1 LVAPIFLTKL
11 MIDKPTTKPNNPNF
25 SSGPC
30 AKRPGWNIQN
40 LKTDSLGRSHR
51 AKLPKQRL
59 LEVIT
64 LTKEILQLPKD
75 YRVGILPASDTG
87 AIEAAMWSLLGK
99 TGVEVLAWENFGN
112 DWVKDIKDQLKPD
125 NLTIH
130 KADYGNITDF
140 NNLNFDN
147 DIVFNWNGTTSG
159 VCVPNA
165 DWIPQDRK
173 GLTIC
178 DATSAVF
185 AMDMDW
191 SKLDVVTWSWQKVLG
206 GEAAHGMIAMSPKA
220 IERLSEYQPSWPIPK
235 IFRLA
240 NNKKVIEG
248 IFKGETI
255 NTPSMLCVEDAID
268 ALQWIQSIGG
278 YAGSIKKSK
287 SNLEVIKKWVASHDW
302 IDFLANDPNTLS
314 STSIC
319 LKITEDWFV
328 QLSEE
333 DQQAKV
339 KEINSLLEKEGVAYD
354 INAYRTAPA
363 GFRIWGGATVEASDI
378 ETLLPWIEWGYRSIK
393 S

>member
-1 LVAPIFLTKL
+1 MPFFIVK
-11 MIDKPTTKPNNPNF
+11 MNKPTKKPNNPNF

-40 LKTDSLGRSHR
+40 LRIDTLGRSHR

-59 LEVIT
+59 LDVIN
-64 LTKEILQLPKD
+64 LSKEILQLPKD
-75 YRVGILPASDTG
+75 YRVGILPGSDTG
-87 AIEAAMWSLLGK
+87 AIEAAIWSLLGAR
-99 TGVEVLAWENFGN
+99 GVEVLAWENFGN
-112 DWVKDIKDQLKPD
+112 DWVKDIKDQLKPEH
-125 NLTIH
+125 LKVH
-130 KADYGNITDF
+130 KVDYGKIPDLTNI
-140 NNLNFDN
+140 NFDH
-147 DIVFNWNGTTSG
+147 DVVFTWNGTTSG

-165 DWIPQDRK
+165 DWISKDRQ

-220 IERLSEYQPSWPIPK
+220 IQRLEEYQPNWPIPK
-235 IFRLA
+235 IFKLA
-240 NNKKVIEG
+240 NGKKVIEG

-255 NTPSMLCVEDAID
+255 NTPSMLCVEDTID

-278 YAGSIKKSK
+278 YAGSIQKSQ
-287 SNLEVIKKWVASHDW
+287 SNLHVVKQWVASKNW
-302 IDFLANDPNTLS
+302 ISFLAEDTKTIS

-319 LKITEDWFV
+319 LKITDDWFLK
-328 QLSEE
+328 LSEE
-333 DQQAKV
+333 EQQLKI
-339 KEINSLLEKEGVAYD
+339 KQINSLLEKEGVAYD

-363 GFRIWGGATVEASDI
+363 GFRIWGGATVESSDI
-378 ETLLPWIEWGYRSIK
+378 ETLLPWIEWAYQSIK

>member
-1 LVAPIFLTKL
+1 
-11 MIDKPTTKPNNPNF
+11 MIDKPVTKPKNPNF

-59 LEVIT
+59 AEVIN
-64 LTKEILQLPKD
+64 LSKELLNIPSD
-75 YRVGILPASDTG
+75 YKVGIIAGSDTG
-87 AIEAAMWSLLGK
+87 AIESAMWSLLGK
-99 TGVEVLAWENFGN
+99 TGVEVLAWESFGS
-112 DWVKDIKDQLKPD
+112 DWVKDIKEQLKIK

-130 KADYGNITDF
+130 QSDYGDLPDF
-140 NNLNFDN
+140 QKINFDN

-159 VCVPNA
+159 VCLPNA
-165 DWIPQDRK
+165 DWISDNRK

-191 SKLDVVTWSWQKVLG
+191 HKLDVITWSWQKVLG
-206 GEAAHGMIAMSPKA
+206 GEAAHGMIALSPKVL
-220 IERLSEYQPSWPIPK
+220 ERLSEYQPTWPIPK

-240 NNKKVIEG
+240 NNMKVIEG

-268 ALQWIQSIGG
+268 ALNWIQSIGG
-278 YAGSIKKSK
+278 SKGSIDKSQ
-287 SNLEVIKKWVASHDW
+287 SNLQVVKTWVESKDW
-302 IDFLANDPNTLS
+302 INFLAKDSSTLS

-319 LKITEDWFV
+319 LKITDPWFLG
-328 QLSEE
+328 LSV
-333 DQQAKV
+333 DQQQLKI
-339 KEINSLLEKEGVAYD
+339 KEINSLLDKEQVAFD
-354 INAYRTAPA
+354 INAYRTAPS
-363 GFRIWGGATVEASDI
+363 GFRIWGGATVESSDI
-378 ETLLPWIEWGYRSIK
+378 ETLLPWIEWGYQSIK
-393 S
+393 E

>member
-1 LVAPIFLTKL
+1 MHRFFITS
-11 MIDKPTTKPNNPNF
+11 MIKKPTTKPKNPNF

-30 AKRPGWNIQN
+30 AKRPGWDIKN

-59 LEVIT
+59 VEVIN
-64 LTKEILQLPKD
+64 LSKQLLKIPND
-75 YRVGILPASDTG
+75 YKVGIIAGSDTG

-99 TGVEVLAWENFGN
+99 TGVEVLAWESFGS
-112 DWVKDIKDQLKPD
+112 DWVKDIKEQLKIK

-130 KADYGNITDF
+130 QSDYGDLPDF
-140 NNLNFDN
+140 QKINFDN

-159 VCVPNA
+159 VCLPNA
-165 DWIPQDRK
+165 DWITDNRK

-185 AMDMDW
+185 AMEMDW
-191 SKLDVVTWSWQKVLG
+191 HKLDVITWSWQKVLG
-206 GEAAHGMIAMSPKA
+206 GEAAHGMIALSPKSL
-220 IERLSEYQPSWPIPK
+220 ERLSEYQPTWPIPK

-268 ALQWIQSIGG
+268 ALNWIQSIGG
-278 YAGSIKKSK
+278 SKGSIDKSQ
-287 SNLEVIKKWVASHDW
+287 SNLQVVKTWVETKDW
-302 IDFLANDPNTLS
+302 IDFLAKDSSTLS

-319 LKITEDWFV
+319 LKITDPWFLG
-328 QLSEE
+328 LSV
-333 DQQAKV
+333 DQQQLKI
-339 KEINSLLEKEGVAYD
+339 KEINSLLDKEQVAFD
-354 INAYRTAPA
+354 INAYRTAPP
-363 GFRIWGGATVEASDI
+363 GFRIWGGATVESSDI
-378 ETLLPWIEWGYRSIK
+378 ETLLPWIEWGYQSIK
-393 S
+393 E

>member
-1 LVAPIFLTKL
+1 
-11 MIDKPTTKPNNPNF
+11 MIKKPTTKPKNPNF

-30 AKRPGWNIQN
+30 AKRPGWDIKN

-59 LEVIT
+59 VEVIN
-64 LTKEILQLPKD
+64 LSKQLLKIPND
-75 YRVGILPASDTG
+75 YKVGIIAGSDTG

-99 TGVEVLAWENFGN
+99 TGVEVLAWESFGS
-112 DWVKDIKDQLKPD
+112 DWVKDIKEQLKIK

-130 KADYGNITDF
+130 QSDYGDLPDF
-140 NNLNFDN
+140 QKINFDN

-159 VCVPNA
+159 VCLPNA
-165 DWIPQDRK
+165 DWITDNRK

-185 AMDMDW
+185 AMEMDW
-191 SKLDVVTWSWQKVLG
+191 HKLDVITWSWQKVLG
-206 GEAAHGMIAMSPKA
+206 GEAAHGMIALSPKSL
-220 IERLSEYQPSWPIPK
+220 ERLSEYQPTWPIPK

-268 ALQWIQSIGG
+268 ALNWIQSIGG
-278 YAGSIKKSK
+278 SKGSIDKSQ
-287 SNLEVIKKWVASHDW
+287 SNLQVVKTWVETKDW
-302 IDFLANDPNTLS
+302 IDFLAKDSSALS

-319 LKITEDWFV
+319 LKITDPWFLG
-328 QLSEE
+328 LSV
-333 DQQAKV
+333 DQQQLKI
-339 KEINSLLEKEGVAYD
+339 KEINSLLDKEQVAFD
-354 INAYRTAPA
+354 INAYRTAPP
-363 GFRIWGGATVEASDI
+363 GFRIWGGATVESSDI
-378 ETLLPWIEWGYRSIK
+378 ETLLPWIEWGYQSIK
-393 S
+393 E

>member
-1 LVAPIFLTKL
+1 MNKPIS
-11 MIDKPTTKPNNPNF
+11 KPKNPNF

-30 AKRPGWNIQN
+30 AKRPGWSINN
-40 LKTDSLGRSHR
+40 LRTDTLGRSHR

-59 LEVIT
+59 LDVIN
-64 LTKEILQLPKD
+64 LTKEILQLPED
-75 YRVGILPASDTG
+75 YRVGILAASDTG
-87 AIEAAMWSLLGK
+87 AIEAAMWSLLGAR
-99 TGVEVLAWENFGN
+99 GVEVLAWENFGN
-112 DWVKDIKDQLKPD
+112 DWVKDIKDQLKPE

-130 KADYGNITDF
+130 KVDYGKLPDLKK
-140 NNLNFDN
+140 LNFDN

-165 DWIPQDRK
+165 DWISKDRK

-220 IERLSEYQPSWPIPK
+220 IQRLSEYQPNWPIPK

-268 ALQWIQSIGG
+268 ALNWIKSIGG
-278 YAGSIKKSK
+278 FSGSIQKSQK
-287 SNLEVIKKWVASHDW
+287 NLEVVKQWVQSKDW
-302 IDFLANDPNTLS
+302 IDFLAEDPQTIS

-319 LKITEDWFV
+319 LKITADWFLK
-328 QLSEE
+328 LSED
-333 DQQAKV
+333 DQQAKI
-339 KEINSLLEKEGVAYD
+339 KEINSMLDKEGVAYD

-378 ETLLPWIEWGYRSIK
+378 ETLLPWIEWGYQSIK
-393 S
+393 P

>member
-1 LVAPIFLTKL
+1 
-11 MIDKPTTKPNNPNF
+11 MIKKPTTKPKNPNF

-30 AKRPGWNIQN
+30 AKRPGWDIKN

-59 LEVIT
+59 AEVIN
-64 LTKEILQLPKD
+64 LSKELLKIPND
-75 YRVGILPASDTG
+75 YKVGIIAGSDTG

-99 TGVEVLAWENFGN
+99 TGVEVLAWESFGS
-112 DWVKDIKDQLKPD
+112 DWVKDIKEQLKIK

-130 KADYGNITDF
+130 QSDYGDLPDF
-140 NNLNFDN
+140 QKINFDN

-159 VCVPNA
+159 VCLPNA
-165 DWIPQDRK
+165 DWIIDNRK

-185 AMDMDW
+185 AMEMDW
-191 SKLDVVTWSWQKVLG
+191 HKLDVTTWSWQKVLG
-206 GEAAHGMIAMSPKA
+206 GEAAHGMIALSPKSL
-220 IERLSEYQPSWPIPK
+220 ERLSEYQPTWPIPK

-268 ALQWIQSIGG
+268 ALNWIQSIGG
-278 YAGSIKKSK
+278 SKGSIDKSQ
-287 SNLEVIKKWVASHDW
+287 SNLQVVKTWVETKDW
-302 IDFLANDPNTLS
+302 IDFLAKDSSTLS

-319 LKITEDWFV
+319 LKITDPWFLE
-328 QLSEE
+328 LSV
-333 DQQAKV
+333 DQQQLKI
-339 KEINSLLEKEGVAYD
+339 KEINSLLDKEQVAFD
-354 INAYRTAPA
+354 INAYRTAPP
-363 GFRIWGGATVEASDI
+363 GFRIWGGATVESSDI
-378 ETLLPWIEWGYRSIK
+378 ETLLPWIEWGYQSIK
-393 S
+393 E

>member
-1 LVAPIFLTKL
+1 
-11 MIDKPTTKPNNPNF
+11 MIKKPTTKPKNPNF

-59 LEVIT
+59 VEVIN
-64 LTKEILQLPKD
+64 LSKQLLKIPAD
-75 YRVGILPASDTG
+75 YKVGIIAGSDTG

-99 TGVEVLAWENFGN
+99 TGVEVLAWESFGS
-112 DWVKDIKDQLKPD
+112 DWVKDIKEQLKIK

-130 KADYGNITDF
+130 QSDYGDLPDF
-140 NNLNFDN
+140 QKINFDN

-159 VCVPNA
+159 VCLPNA
-165 DWIPQDRK
+165 DWITDNRK

-185 AMDMDW
+185 AMEMDW
-191 SKLDVVTWSWQKVLG
+191 HKLDVITWSWQKVLG
-206 GEAAHGMIAMSPKA
+206 GEAAHGMIALSPKSL
-220 IERLSEYQPSWPIPK
+220 ERLSEYQPTWPIPK

-268 ALQWIQSIGG
+268 ALNWIQSIGG
-278 YAGSIKKSK
+278 SKGSIDKSQ
-287 SNLEVIKKWVASHDW
+287 SNLQVVKTWVETKDW
-302 IDFLANDPNTLS
+302 IDFLAKDSSTLS

-319 LKITEDWFV
+319 LKITDPWFLG
-328 QLSEE
+328 LSV
-333 DQQAKV
+333 DQQQLKI
-339 KEINSLLEKEGVAYD
+339 KEINSLLDKEQVAFD
-354 INAYRTAPA
+354 INAYRTAPP
-363 GFRIWGGATVEASDI
+363 GFRIWGGATVESFDI
-378 ETLLPWIEWGYRSIK
+378 ETLLPWIEWGYQSIK
-393 S
+393 E

>member
-1 LVAPIFLTKL
+1 
-11 MIDKPTTKPNNPNF
+11 MIKKPTTKPKNPNF

-59 LEVIT
+59 AEVIN
-64 LTKEILQLPKD
+64 LSKELLNIPSD
-75 YRVGILPASDTG
+75 YKVGIIAGSDTG

-99 TGVEVLAWENFGN
+99 TGVEVLAWESFGS
-112 DWVKDIKDQLKPD
+112 DWVKDIKEQLKIK

-130 KADYGNITDF
+130 QSDYGDLPDF
-140 NNLNFDN
+140 QKINFDN

-159 VCVPNA
+159 VCLPNA
-165 DWIPQDRK
+165 DWITDNRK

-185 AMDMDW
+185 AMEMDW
-191 SKLDVVTWSWQKVLG
+191 HKLDVITWSWQKVLG
-206 GEAAHGMIAMSPKA
+206 GEAAHGMIALSPKSL
-220 IERLSEYQPSWPIPK
+220 ERLSEYQPTWPIPK

-268 ALQWIQSIGG
+268 ALNWIQSIGG
-278 YAGSIKKSK
+278 SKGSIDKSQ
-287 SNLEVIKKWVASHDW
+287 SNLQVVKTWVETKDW
-302 IDFLANDPNTLS
+302 IDFLAKDSSALS

-319 LKITEDWFV
+319 LKITDPWFLG
-328 QLSEE
+328 LSA
-333 DQQAKV
+333 DQQQLKI
-339 KEINSLLEKEGVAYD
+339 KEINSFLDKEQVAFD
-354 INAYRTAPA
+354 INAYRTAPP
-363 GFRIWGGATVEASDI
+363 GFRIWGGATVESSDI
-378 ETLLPWIEWGYRSIK
+378 ETLLPWIEWGYQSIK
-393 S
+393 E

>member
-1 LVAPIFLTKL
+1 
-11 MIDKPTTKPNNPNF
+11 MIKKPTTKPKNPNF

-30 AKRPGWNIQN
+30 AKRPGWDIKN

-59 LEVIT
+59 AEVIN
-64 LTKEILQLPKD
+64 LSKELLKIPND
-75 YRVGILPASDTG
+75 YKVGIIAGSDTG

-99 TGVEVLAWENFGN
+99 TGVEVLAWESFGS
-112 DWVKDIKDQLKPD
+112 DWVKDIKEQLKIK

-130 KADYGNITDF
+130 QSDYGDLPDF
-140 NNLNFDN
+140 QKINFDN

-159 VCVPNA
+159 VCLPNA
-165 DWIPQDRK
+165 DWIADNRK

-185 AMDMDW
+185 AMEMDW
-191 SKLDVVTWSWQKVLG
+191 HKLDVITWSWQKVLG
-206 GEAAHGMIAMSPKA
+206 GEAAHGMIALSPKSL
-220 IERLSEYQPSWPIPK
+220 ERLSEYQPTWPIPK

-268 ALQWIQSIGG
+268 ALNWIQSIGG
-278 YAGSIKKSK
+278 SKGSIDKSQ
-287 SNLEVIKKWVASHDW
+287 SNLQVVKTWVESKDW
-302 IDFLANDPNTLS
+302 IDFLAKDSSTLS

-319 LKITEDWFV
+319 LKITEPWFLG
-328 QLSEE
+328 LSV
-333 DQQAKV
+333 DQQQLKI
-339 KEINSLLEKEGVAYD
+339 KEINSLLDKEQVAFD
-354 INAYRTAPA
+354 INAYRTAPP
-363 GFRIWGGATVEASDI
+363 GFRIWGGATVESSDI
-378 ETLLPWIEWGYRSIK
+378 ETLLPWIEWGYQSIK
-393 S
+393 E

>member
-1 LVAPIFLTKL
+1 
-11 MIDKPTTKPNNPNF
+11 MIKKPTAKPKNPNF

-59 LEVIT
+59 AEVIN
-64 LTKEILQLPKD
+64 LSKELLNIPSD
-75 YRVGILPASDTG
+75 YKVGIIAGSDTG
-87 AIEAAMWSLLGK
+87 AIESAMWSLLGK
-99 TGVEVLAWENFGN
+99 TGVEVLAWESFGS
-112 DWVKDIKDQLKPD
+112 DWVKDIKEQLKIK

-130 KADYGNITDF
+130 QSDYGDLPDLQKI
-140 NNLNFDN
+140 NFDN

-159 VCVPNA
+159 VCLPNA
-165 DWIPQDRK
+165 DWISDNRK

-191 SKLDVVTWSWQKVLG
+191 HKLDVITWSWQKVLG
-206 GEAAHGMIAMSPKA
+206 GEAAHGMIALSPKA
-220 IERLSEYQPSWPIPK
+220 LERLSEYQPTWPIPK

-240 NNKKVIEG
+240 NNMQVIEG

-268 ALQWIQSIGG
+268 ALNWIQSIGG
-278 YAGSIKKSK
+278 SKGSIDKSQ
-287 SNLEVIKKWVASHDW
+287 SNLQVVKTWVESKDW
-302 IDFLANDPNTLS
+302 IDFLAKDSSTLS

-319 LKITEDWFV
+319 LKITDPWFLG
-328 QLSEE
+328 LSV
-333 DQQAKV
+333 DQQQLKI
-339 KEINSLLEKEGVAYD
+339 KEINSLLDKEQVAFD
-354 INAYRTAPA
+354 INAYRTAPP
-363 GFRIWGGATVEASDI
+363 GFRIWGGATVESSDI
-378 ETLLPWIEWGYRSIK
+378 ETLLPWIEWGYQSIK
-393 S
+393 E

>member
-1 LVAPIFLTKL
+1 
-11 MIDKPTTKPNNPNF
+11 MIKKPTTKPKNPNF

-51 AKLPKQRL
+51 AQLPKQRL
-59 LEVIT
+59 AEVIN
-64 LTKEILQLPKD
+64 LSKQLLKIPND
-75 YRVGILPASDTG
+75 YKVGIIAGSDTG

-99 TGVEVLAWENFGN
+99 TGVEVLAWESFGS
-112 DWVKDIKDQLKPD
+112 DWVKDIKEQLKIK

-130 KADYGNITDF
+130 QSDYGDLPDF
-140 NNLNFDN
+140 QKINFDN

-159 VCVPNA
+159 VCLPNA
-165 DWIPQDRK
+165 DWITDNRK

-185 AMDMDW
+185 AMEMDW
-191 SKLDVVTWSWQKVLG
+191 HKLDVITWSWQKVLG
-206 GEAAHGMIAMSPKA
+206 GEAAHGMIALSPKSL
-220 IERLSEYQPSWPIPK
+220 ERLSEYQPTWPIPK

-268 ALQWIQSIGG
+268 ALNWIQSIGG
-278 YAGSIKKSK
+278 SKGSIDKSQ
-287 SNLEVIKKWVASHDW
+287 SNLQVVKTWVETKDW
-302 IDFLANDPNTLS
+302 IDFLAKDSSALS

-319 LKITEDWFV
+319 LKITDPWFLG
-328 QLSEE
+328 LSV
-333 DQQAKV
+333 DQQQLKI
-339 KEINSLLEKEGVAYD
+339 KEINSLLDKEQVAFD
-354 INAYRTAPA
+354 INAYRTAPP
-363 GFRIWGGATVEASDI
+363 GFRIWGGATVESSDI
-378 ETLLPWIEWGYRSIK
+378 ETLLPWIEWGYQSIK
-393 S
+393 E

>member
-1 LVAPIFLTKL
+1 

-112 DWVKDIKDQLKPD
+112 DWVKDIKDQLKPE

-287 SNLEVIKKWVASHDW
+287 SNLEIIKKWVASHDW

-333 DQQAKV
+333 EQQTKV

>member
-1 LVAPIFLTKL
+1 
-11 MIDKPTTKPNNPNF
+11 MIKKPTTKPKNPNF

-30 AKRPGWNIQN
+30 AKRPGWDIQN

-59 LEVIT
+59 VEVIN
-64 LTKEILQLPKD
+64 LSKQLLKIPND
-75 YRVGILPASDTG
+75 YKVGIIAGSDTG

-99 TGVEVLAWENFGN
+99 TGVEVLAWESFGS
-112 DWVKDIKDQLKPD
+112 DWVKDIKEQLKIK

-130 KADYGNITDF
+130 QSDYGDLPDF
-140 NNLNFDN
+140 QKINFDN

-159 VCVPNA
+159 VCLPNA
-165 DWIPQDRK
+165 DWITDNRK

-185 AMDMDW
+185 AMEMDW
-191 SKLDVVTWSWQKVLG
+191 HKLDVITWSWQKVLG
-206 GEAAHGMIAMSPKA
+206 GEAAHGMIALSPKSL
-220 IERLSEYQPSWPIPK
+220 ERLSEYQPTWPIPK

-268 ALQWIQSIGG
+268 ALNWIQSIGG
-278 YAGSIKKSK
+278 SKGSIDKSQ
-287 SNLEVIKKWVASHDW
+287 SNLQVVKTWVESKDW
-302 IDFLANDPNTLS
+302 IDFLAKDSSTLS

-319 LKITEDWFV
+319 LKITDPWFLG
-328 QLSEE
+328 LSA
-333 DQQAKV
+333 DQQQLKI
-339 KEINSLLEKEGVAYD
+339 KEINSLLDKEQVAFD
-354 INAYRTAPA
+354 INAYRTAPP
-363 GFRIWGGATVEASDI
+363 GFRIWGGATVESSDI
-378 ETLLPWIEWGYRSIK
+378 ETLLPWIEWGYQSIK
-393 S
+393 E

>member
-1 LVAPIFLTKL
+1 MNKPIS
-11 MIDKPTTKPNNPNF
+11 KPKNPNF

-30 AKRPGWNIQN
+30 AKRPGWSIDN
-40 LKTDSLGRSHR
+40 LRTDTLGRSHR

-59 LEVIT
+59 LDVIN
-64 LTKEILQLPKD
+64 LTKEILQLPEG
-75 YRVGILPASDTG
+75 YRVGILAASDTG
-87 AIEAAMWSLLGK
+87 AIEAAMWSLLGAR
-99 TGVEVLAWENFGN
+99 GVEVLAWENFGN
-112 DWVKDIKDQLKPD
+112 DWVKDIKDQLKPE

-130 KADYGNITDF
+130 KVDYGKLPDLKK
-140 NNLNFDN
+140 LNFDN

-165 DWIPQDRK
+165 DWISKDRK

-206 GEAAHGMIAMSPKA
+206 GEAAHGMIAMSPNA
-220 IERLSEYQPSWPIPK
+220 IQRLSEYQPNWPIPK

-268 ALQWIQSIGG
+268 ALNWIKSIGG
-278 YAGSIKKSK
+278 FSGSIQKSQK
-287 SNLEVIKKWVASHDW
+287 NLEVVKQWVQSKDW
-302 IDFLANDPNTLS
+302 IDFLAEDPQTIS

-319 LKITEDWFV
+319 LKITADWFLK
-328 QLSEE
+328 LSED
-333 DQQAKV
+333 DQQAKI
-339 KEINSLLEKEGVAYD
+339 KEINSMLDKEGVAYD

-378 ETLLPWIEWGYRSIK
+378 ETLLPWIEWGYQSIK
-393 S
+393 P

>member
-1 LVAPIFLTKL
+1 
-11 MIDKPTTKPNNPNF
+11 MIKKPTTKPKNPNF

-59 LEVIT
+59 VEVIN
-64 LTKEILQLPKD
+64 LSKQLLKIPND
-75 YRVGILPASDTG
+75 YKVGIIAGSDTG

-99 TGVEVLAWENFGN
+99 TGVEVLAWESFGS
-112 DWVKDIKDQLKPD
+112 DWVKDIKEQLKIK

-130 KADYGNITDF
+130 QSDYGDLPDF
-140 NNLNFDN
+140 QKINFDN

-159 VCVPNA
+159 VCLPNS
-165 DWIPQDRK
+165 DWITDNRK

-185 AMDMDW
+185 AMEMDW
-191 SKLDVVTWSWQKVLG
+191 HKLDVITWSWQKVLG
-206 GEAAHGMIAMSPKA
+206 GEAAHGMIALSPKSL
-220 IERLSEYQPSWPIPK
+220 ERLSEYQPTWPIPK

-268 ALQWIQSIGG
+268 ALNWIQSIGG
-278 YAGSIKKSK
+278 SKGSIDKSQ
-287 SNLEVIKKWVASHDW
+287 SNLQVVKTWVETKDW
-302 IDFLANDPNTLS
+302 IDFLAKDSSTLS

-319 LKITEDWFV
+319 LKITDPWFLG
-328 QLSEE
+328 LSV
-333 DQQAKV
+333 DQQQLKI
-339 KEINSLLEKEGVAYD
+339 KEINSLLDKEQVAFD
-354 INAYRTAPA
+354 INAYRTAPP
-363 GFRIWGGATVEASDI
+363 GFRIWGGATVESSDI
-378 ETLLPWIEWGYRSIK
+378 ETLLPWIEWGYQSIK
-393 S
+393 E

>member
-1 LVAPIFLTKL
+1 
-11 MIDKPTTKPNNPNF
+11 MIKKPTTKPKNPNF

-59 LEVIT
+59 VEVIN
-64 LTKEILQLPKD
+64 LSKQLLKIPND
-75 YRVGILPASDTG
+75 YKVGIIAGSDTG

-99 TGVEVLAWENFGN
+99 TGVEVLAWESFGS
-112 DWVKDIKDQLKPD
+112 DWVKDIKEQLKIK

-130 KADYGNITDF
+130 QSDYGDLPDF
-140 NNLNFDN
+140 QKINFDN

-159 VCVPNA
+159 VCLPNA
-165 DWIPQDRK
+165 DWITDNRK

-185 AMDMDW
+185 AMEMDW
-191 SKLDVVTWSWQKVLG
+191 HKLDVITWSWQKVLG
-206 GEAAHGMIAMSPKA
+206 GEAAHGMIALSPKSL
-220 IERLSEYQPSWPIPK
+220 ERLSEYQPTWPIPK

-268 ALQWIQSIGG
+268 ALNWIQSIGG
-278 YAGSIKKSK
+278 SKGSIDKSQ
-287 SNLEVIKKWVASHDW
+287 SNLQVVKTWVETKDW
-302 IDFLANDPNTLS
+302 IDFLAKDSSTLS

-319 LKITEDWFV
+319 LKITDPWFLG
-328 QLSEE
+328 LSA
-333 DQQAKV
+333 DQQQLKI
-339 KEINSLLEKEGVAYD
+339 KEINSLLDKEQVAFD
-354 INAYRTAPA
+354 INAYRTAPP
-363 GFRIWGGATVEASDI
+363 GFRIWGGATVESFDI
-378 ETLLPWIEWGYRSIK
+378 ETLLPWIEWGYQSIK
-393 S
+393 E

>member
-1 LVAPIFLTKL
+1 MPFFIVK
-11 MIDKPTTKPNNPNF
+11 MNKPTKKPNNPNF

-40 LKTDSLGRSHR
+40 LRIDTLGRSHR

-59 LEVIT
+59 LDVIN
-64 LTKEILQLPKD
+64 LSKEILQLPKD
-75 YRVGILPASDTG
+75 YRVGMLPGSDTG
-87 AIEAAMWSLLGK
+87 AIEAAIWSLLGAR
-99 TGVEVLAWENFGN
+99 GVEVLAWENFGN
-112 DWVKDIKDQLKPD
+112 DWVKDIKDQLKPEH
-125 NLTIH
+125 LKVH
-130 KADYGNITDF
+130 KVDYGKIPDLTNI
-140 NNLNFDN
+140 NFDH
-147 DIVFNWNGTTSG
+147 DVVFTWNGTTSG

-165 DWIPQDRK
+165 DWISKDRQ

-220 IERLSEYQPSWPIPK
+220 IQRLEEYQPNWPIPK
-235 IFRLA
+235 IFKLA
-240 NNKKVIEG
+240 NGKKVIEG

-278 YAGSIKKSK
+278 YAGSIQKSQ
-287 SNLEVIKKWVASHDW
+287 SNLHVVKQWVASQNW
-302 IDFLANDPNTLS
+302 ISFLAEDTKTIS

-319 LKITEDWFV
+319 LKITDDWFLK
-328 QLSEE
+328 LSEE
-333 DQQAKV
+333 EQQLKI

-363 GFRIWGGATVEASDI
+363 GFRIWGGATVESSDI
-378 ETLLPWIEWGYRSIK
+378 ETLLPWIEWAYQSIK

>member
-1 LVAPIFLTKL
+1 
-11 MIDKPTTKPNNPNF
+11 MIKKPTTKPKNPNF

-30 AKRPGWNIQN
+30 AKRPGWDIKN

-59 LEVIT
+59 AEVIN
-64 LTKEILQLPKD
+64 LSKELLKIPND
-75 YRVGILPASDTG
+75 YKVGIIAGSDTG

-99 TGVEVLAWENFGN
+99 TGVEVLAWESFGS
-112 DWVKDIKDQLKPD
+112 DWAKDIKEQLKIK

-130 KADYGNITDF
+130 QSDYGDLPDF
-140 NNLNFDN
+140 QKINFDN

-159 VCVPNA
+159 VCLPNA
-165 DWIPQDRK
+165 DWIIDNRK

-185 AMDMDW
+185 AMEMDW
-191 SKLDVVTWSWQKVLG
+191 HKLDVTTWSWQKVLG
-206 GEAAHGMIAMSPKA
+206 GEAAHGMIALSPKSL
-220 IERLSEYQPSWPIPK
+220 ERLSEYQPTWPIPK

-268 ALQWIQSIGG
+268 ALNWIQSIGG
-278 YAGSIKKSK
+278 SKGSIDKSQ
-287 SNLEVIKKWVASHDW
+287 SNLQVVKTWVETKDW
-302 IDFLANDPNTLS
+302 IDFLAKDSSTLS

-319 LKITEDWFV
+319 LKITDPWFLG
-328 QLSEE
+328 LSV
-333 DQQAKV
+333 DQQQLKI
-339 KEINSLLEKEGVAYD
+339 KEINSLLDKEQVAFD
-354 INAYRTAPA
+354 INAYRTAPP
-363 GFRIWGGATVEASDI
+363 GFRIWGGATVESSDI
-378 ETLLPWIEWGYRSIK
+378 ETLLPWIEWGYQSIK
-393 S
+393 E

>member
-1 LVAPIFLTKL
+1 
-11 MIDKPTTKPNNPNF
+11 MIKKPTTKPKNPNF

-59 LEVIT
+59 AEVIN
-64 LTKEILQLPKD
+64 LSKELLNIPSD
-75 YRVGILPASDTG
+75 YKVGIIAGSDTG
-87 AIEAAMWSLLGK
+87 AIESAMWSLLGK
-99 TGVEVLAWENFGN
+99 TGVEVLAWESFGS
-112 DWVKDIKDQLKPD
+112 DWVKDIKEQLKIK

-130 KADYGNITDF
+130 QSDYGDLPDF
-140 NNLNFDN
+140 QKINFDN

-159 VCVPNA
+159 VCLPNA
-165 DWIPQDRK
+165 DWISDNRK

-191 SKLDVVTWSWQKVLG
+191 HKLDVITWSWQKVLG
-206 GEAAHGMIAMSPKA
+206 GEAAHGMIALSPKA
-220 IERLSEYQPSWPIPK
+220 LERLSEYQPTWPIPK

-240 NNKKVIEG
+240 NNMKVIEG

-268 ALQWIQSIGG
+268 ALNWIQSIGG
-278 YAGSIKKSK
+278 SKGSIDKSQ
-287 SNLEVIKKWVASHDW
+287 SNLQVVKTWVESKDW
-302 IDFLANDPNTLS
+302 IDFLAKDSSTLS

-319 LKITEDWFV
+319 LKIKDPWFLG
-328 QLSEE
+328 LSV
-333 DQQAKV
+333 DQQQLKI
-339 KEINSLLEKEGVAYD
+339 KEINSLLDKEQVAFD
-354 INAYRTAPA
+354 INAYRTAPP
-363 GFRIWGGATVEASDI
+363 GFRIWGGATVESSDI
-378 ETLLPWIEWGYRSIK
+378 ETLLPWIEWGYQSIK
-393 S
+393 E

>member
-1 LVAPIFLTKL
+1 
-11 MIDKPTTKPNNPNF
+11 MIKKPTTKPKNPNF

-59 LEVIT
+59 VEVIN
-64 LTKEILQLPKD
+64 LSKQLLKIPAD
-75 YRVGILPASDTG
+75 YKVGIIAGSDTG

-99 TGVEVLAWENFGN
+99 TGVEVLAWESFGS
-112 DWVKDIKDQLKPD
+112 DWVKDIKEQLKIK

-130 KADYGNITDF
+130 QSDYGDLPDF
-140 NNLNFDN
+140 QKINFDN

-159 VCVPNA
+159 VCLPNA
-165 DWIPQDRK
+165 DWITDNRK

-185 AMDMDW
+185 AMEMDW
-191 SKLDVVTWSWQKVLG
+191 HKLDVTTWSWQKVLG
-206 GEAAHGMIAMSPKA
+206 GEAAHGMIALSPKSL
-220 IERLSEYQPSWPIPK
+220 ERLSEYQPTWPIPK

-268 ALQWIQSIGG
+268 ALNWIQSIGG
-278 YAGSIKKSK
+278 SKGSIDKSQ
-287 SNLEVIKKWVASHDW
+287 SNLQVVKTWVETKDW
-302 IDFLANDPNTLS
+302 IDFLAKDSSALS

-319 LKITEDWFV
+319 LKITDPWFLG
-328 QLSEE
+328 LSV
-333 DQQAKV
+333 DQQQLKI
-339 KEINSLLEKEGVAYD
+339 KEINSLLDKEQVAFD
-354 INAYRTAPA
+354 INAYRTAPP
-363 GFRIWGGATVEASDI
+363 GFRIWGGATVESSDI
-378 ETLLPWIEWGYRSIK
+378 ETLLPWIEWGYQSIK
-393 S
+393 E

>member
-1 LVAPIFLTKL
+1 
-11 MIDKPTTKPNNPNF
+11 MIKKPTTKPKNPNF

-30 AKRPGWNIQN
+30 AKRPGWDIKN

-59 LEVIT
+59 VEVIN
-64 LTKEILQLPKD
+64 LSKQLLKIPAD
-75 YRVGILPASDTG
+75 YKVGIIAGSDTG

-99 TGVEVLAWENFGN
+99 TGVEVLAWESFGS
-112 DWVKDIKDQLKPD
+112 DWVKDIKEQLKIK

-130 KADYGNITDF
+130 QSDYGDLPDF
-140 NNLNFDN
+140 QKINFDN

-159 VCVPNA
+159 VCLPNA
-165 DWIPQDRK
+165 DWITDNRK

-185 AMDMDW
+185 AMEMDW
-191 SKLDVVTWSWQKVLG
+191 HKLDVITWSWQKVLG
-206 GEAAHGMIAMSPKA
+206 GEAAHGMIALSPKSL
-220 IERLSEYQPSWPIPK
+220 ERLSEYQPTWPIPK

-268 ALQWIQSIGG
+268 ALNWIQSIGG
-278 YAGSIKKSK
+278 SKGSIDKSQ
-287 SNLEVIKKWVASHDW
+287 SNLQVVKTWVETMDW
-302 IDFLANDPNTLS
+302 IDFLAKDSSTLS

-319 LKITEDWFV
+319 LKITDPWFLG
-328 QLSEE
+328 LSV
-333 DQQAKV
+333 DQQQLKI
-339 KEINSLLEKEGVAYD
+339 KEINSLLDKEQVAFD
-354 INAYRTAPA
+354 INAYRTAPP
-363 GFRIWGGATVEASDI
+363 GFRIWGGATVESSDI
-378 ETLLPWIEWGYRSIK
+378 ETLLPWIEWGYQSIK
-393 S
+393 E

>member
-1 LVAPIFLTKL
+1 
-11 MIDKPTTKPNNPNF
+11 MIKKPTTKPKNPNF

-59 LEVIT
+59 AEVIN
-64 LTKEILQLPKD
+64 LSKELLNIPSD
-75 YRVGILPASDTG
+75 YKVGIIAGSDTG
-87 AIEAAMWSLLGK
+87 AIESAMWSLLGK
-99 TGVEVLAWENFGN
+99 TGVEVLAWESFGS
-112 DWVKDIKDQLKPD
+112 DWVKDIKEQLKIK

-130 KADYGNITDF
+130 QSDYGDLPDF
-140 NNLNFDN
+140 QKINFDN

-159 VCVPNA
+159 VCLPNA
-165 DWIPQDRK
+165 DWISDNRK

-191 SKLDVVTWSWQKVLG
+191 HKLDVITWSWQKVLG
-206 GEAAHGMIAMSPKA
+206 GEAAHGMIALSPKA
-220 IERLSEYQPSWPIPK
+220 LERLSEYQPTWPIPK

-240 NNKKVIEG
+240 NNMKVIEG

-268 ALQWIQSIGG
+268 ALNWIQSIGG
-278 YAGSIKKSK
+278 SKGSIDKSQ
-287 SNLEVIKKWVASHDW
+287 SNLQVVKTWVESKDW
-302 IDFLANDPNTLS
+302 IDFLAKDSLTLS

-319 LKITEDWFV
+319 LKITDPWFLG
-328 QLSEE
+328 LSV
-333 DQQAKV
+333 DQQQLKI
-339 KEINSLLEKEGVAYD
+339 KEINSLLDKEQVAFD
-354 INAYRTAPA
+354 INAYRTAPP
-363 GFRIWGGATVEASDI
+363 GFRIWGGATVESSDI
-378 ETLLPWIEWGYRSIK
+378 ETLLPWIEWGYQSIK
-393 S
+393 E

>member
-1 LVAPIFLTKL
+1 
-11 MIDKPTTKPNNPNF
+11 MIDKPVTKPKNPNF

-59 LEVIT
+59 AEVIN
-64 LTKEILQLPKD
+64 LSKQLLNIPSD
-75 YRVGILPASDTG
+75 YKVGIIAGSDTG
-87 AIEAAMWSLLGK
+87 AIESAMWSLLGK
-99 TGVEVLAWENFGN
+99 TGVEVLAWESFGS
-112 DWVKDIKDQLKPD
+112 DWVKDIKEQLKIK

-130 KADYGNITDF
+130 QSDYGDLPDLQKI
-140 NNLNFDN
+140 NFDN

-159 VCVPNA
+159 VCLPNA
-165 DWIPQDRK
+165 DWISDNRK

-191 SKLDVVTWSWQKVLG
+191 HKLDVITWSWQKVLG
-206 GEAAHGMIAMSPKA
+206 GEAAHGMIALSPKA
-220 IERLSEYQPSWPIPK
+220 LERLSEYQPTWPIPK

-240 NNKKVIEG
+240 NNMKVIEG

-268 ALQWIQSIGG
+268 ALNWIQSIGG
-278 YAGSIKKSK
+278 SKGSIDKSQ
-287 SNLEVIKKWVASHDW
+287 SNLQVVKTWVESKDW
-302 IDFLANDPNTLS
+302 IDFLAKDSSTLS

-319 LKITEDWFV
+319 LKITDPWFLG
-328 QLSEE
+328 LSV
-333 DQQAKV
+333 DQQQLKI
-339 KEINSLLEKEGVAYD
+339 KEINSLLDKEQVAFD
-354 INAYRTAPA
+354 INAYRTAPP
-363 GFRIWGGATVEASDI
+363 GFRIWGGATVESSDI
-378 ETLLPWIEWGYRSIK
+378 ETLLPWIEWGYQSIK
-393 S
+393 E

>member
-1 LVAPIFLTKL
+1 MNKPIS
-11 MIDKPTTKPNNPNF
+11 KPKNPNF

-30 AKRPGWNIQN
+30 AKRPGWSINN
-40 LKTDSLGRSHR
+40 LRTDTLGRSHR

-59 LEVIT
+59 LDVIN
-64 LTKEILQLPKD
+64 LTKEILQLPED
-75 YRVGILPASDTG
+75 YRVGILAASDTG
-87 AIEAAMWSLLGK
+87 AIEAAMWSLLGAR
-99 TGVEVLAWENFGN
+99 GVEVLAWENFGN
-112 DWVKDIKDQLKPD
+112 DWVKDIKDQLKPE

-130 KADYGNITDF
+130 KVDYGKLPDLKK
-140 NNLNFDN
+140 LNFDN

-159 VCVPNA
+159 VCVPNS
-165 DWIPQDRK
+165 DWISKDRK

-220 IERLSEYQPSWPIPK
+220 IQRLSEYQPNWPIPK

-268 ALQWIQSIGG
+268 SLNWIKSIGG
-278 YAGSIKKSK
+278 YSGSIKKSQK
-287 SNLEVIKKWVASHDW
+287 NLEVIKKWVQSKDW
-302 IDFLANDPNTLS
+302 IDFLAEDPQTIS

-319 LKITEDWFV
+319 LKITADWFLK
-328 QLSEE
+328 LSED
-333 DQQAKV
+333 DQQAKI
-339 KEINSLLEKEGVAYD
+339 KEINSMLDKEGVAYD

-378 ETLLPWIEWGYRSIK
+378 ETLLPWIEWGYQSIK

>member
-1 LVAPIFLTKL
+1 
-11 MIDKPTTKPNNPNF
+11 MIKKPTTKPKNPNF

-59 LEVIT
+59 AEVIN
-64 LTKEILQLPKD
+64 LSKQLLNIPSD
-75 YRVGILPASDTG
+75 YKVGIIAGSDTG
-87 AIEAAMWSLLGK
+87 AIESAMWSLLGK
-99 TGVEVLAWENFGN
+99 TGVEVLAWESFGS
-112 DWVKDIKDQLKPD
+112 DWVKDIKEQLKIK

-130 KADYGNITDF
+130 QSDYGDLPDF
-140 NNLNFDN
+140 QKINFDN

-159 VCVPNA
+159 VCLPNA
-165 DWIPQDRK
+165 DWISDNRK

-191 SKLDVVTWSWQKVLG
+191 HKLDVITWSWQKVLG
-206 GEAAHGMIAMSPKA
+206 GEAAHGMIALSPKA
-220 IERLSEYQPSWPIPK
+220 LERLSEYQPTWPIPK

-240 NNKKVIEG
+240 NNMKVIEG

-268 ALQWIQSIGG
+268 ALNWIQSIGG
-278 YAGSIKKSK
+278 SKGSIDKSQ
-287 SNLEVIKKWVASHDW
+287 SNLQVVKTWVESKDW
-302 IDFLANDPNTLS
+302 IDFLAKDSSTLS

-319 LKITEDWFV
+319 LKITDPWFLG
-328 QLSEE
+328 LSV
-333 DQQAKV
+333 DQQQLKI
-339 KEINSLLEKEGVAYD
+339 KEINSLLDKEQVAFD
-354 INAYRTAPA
+354 INAYRTAPP
-363 GFRIWGGATVEASDI
+363 GFRIWGGATVESSDI
-378 ETLLPWIEWGYRSIK
+378 ETLLPWIEWGYQSIK
-393 S
+393 E

>member
-1 LVAPIFLTKL
+1 
-11 MIDKPTTKPNNPNF
+11 MIKKPTTKPKNPNF

-30 AKRPGWNIQN
+30 AKRPGWDIKN

-59 LEVIT
+59 AEVIN
-64 LTKEILQLPKD
+64 LSKELLNIPSD
-75 YRVGILPASDTG
+75 YKVGIIAGSDTG

-99 TGVEVLAWENFGN
+99 TGVEVLAWESFGS
-112 DWVKDIKDQLKPD
+112 DWVKDIKEQLKIK

-130 KADYGNITDF
+130 QSDYGDLPDF
-140 NNLNFDN
+140 QKINFDN

-159 VCVPNA
+159 VCLPNA
-165 DWIPQDRK
+165 DWITDNRK

-185 AMDMDW
+185 AMEMDW
-191 SKLDVVTWSWQKVLG
+191 HKLDVITWSWQKVLG
-206 GEAAHGMIAMSPKA
+206 GEAAHGMIALSPKSL
-220 IERLSEYQPSWPIPK
+220 ERLSEYQPTWPIPK

-268 ALQWIQSIGG
+268 ALNWIQSIGG
-278 YAGSIKKSK
+278 SKGSIDKSQ
-287 SNLEVIKKWVASHDW
+287 SNLQVVKTWVESKDW
-302 IDFLANDPNTLS
+302 IDFLAKDSSTLS

-319 LKITEDWFV
+319 LKITDPWFLG
-328 QLSEE
+328 LSA
-333 DQQAKV
+333 DQQQLKI
-339 KEINSLLEKEGVAYD
+339 KEINSLLDKEQVAFD
-354 INAYRTAPA
+354 INAYRTAPP
-363 GFRIWGGATVEASDI
+363 GFRIWGGATVESSDI
-378 ETLLPWIEWGYRSIK
+378 ETLLPWIEWGYQSIK
-393 S
+393 E

>member
-1 LVAPIFLTKL
+1 